1 MNWDPLAFER
11 WEQVVVVALLLLF
24 FAYQTSEVRR
34 SRIAAERA
42 QHGNHKLSK
51 GASRILTLQE
61 QQQQHIELVKQTLT
75 TSNSGSHILDKINQ
89 MQEQLV
95 DIGQKLAAHCEWSEQ
110 YKKDMGEAV
119 AKNTR
124 RLDKLD
130 RGSRRKAFGLSR
142 K

>member
-51 GASRILTLQE
+51 GTSRILTLQE

-89 MQEQLV
+89 ITDCTLLLRKFSQGLQ
-95 DIGQKLAAHCEWSEQ
+95 SFP
-110 YKKDMGEAV
+110 YKAV
-119 AKNTR
+119 MHRSDGHVLLPQIA
-124 RLDKLD
+124 
-130 RGSRRKAFGLSR
+130 
-142 K
+142 